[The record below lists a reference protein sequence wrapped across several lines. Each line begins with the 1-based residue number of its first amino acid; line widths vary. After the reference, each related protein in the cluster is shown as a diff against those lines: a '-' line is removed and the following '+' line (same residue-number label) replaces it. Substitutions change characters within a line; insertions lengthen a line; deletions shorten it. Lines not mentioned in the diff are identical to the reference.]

1 MPDYEREV
9 MAGRVVSFYHHLPEH
24 IMRPWEGNPDMFTH
38 RDDVV
43 SLLRNHDGQ
52 DGLLR
57 HMDEAIAELPL
68 DFPDYE
74 KKVQILTDLHGYVE
88 GTYTIFPE
96 KKKEEVQIENGG
108 QLSLFDFMVPEKTEE
123 KKEETTKEP
132 LKKAEPEIRN
142 TEQAAEESGHG
153 STGKYGYGMGSFI
166 YLDAD
171 HLYRIK
177 G

>member
-1 MPDYEREV
+1 MKLARGSFSNPDAEVLLKWPKVAKRVAYLIQNDNYLKPADYSRMPDYEQEV

-74 KKVQILTDLHGYVE
+74 KRFRFSQICMGMWKGHTPS
-88 GTYTIFPE
+88 FQKR
-96 KKKEEVQIENGG
+96 KKKKYR
-108 QLSLFDFMVPEKTEE
+108 LKMVDSCLYLILWFR
-123 KKEETTKEP
+123 KKQRRRR
-132 LKKAEPEIRN
+132 KKQQKNR
-142 TEQAAEESGHG
+142 
-153 STGKYGYGMGSFI
+153 
-166 YLDAD
+166 
-171 HLYRIK
+171 
-177 G
+177 